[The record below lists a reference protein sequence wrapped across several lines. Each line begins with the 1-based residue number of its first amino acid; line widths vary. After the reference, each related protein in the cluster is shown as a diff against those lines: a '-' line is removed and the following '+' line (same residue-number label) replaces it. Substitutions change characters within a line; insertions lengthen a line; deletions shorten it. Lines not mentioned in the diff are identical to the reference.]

1 MDFINKHPKGFDMP
15 VGERGAFLSGGQRQS
30 IAIARAI
37 LQDYPIVLLD
47 EPTSAMDSSTESKF
61 MKNIKEYLKGKTMIL
76 VTHKTSLLSLAD
88 RVIVMED
95 GQIVLDGKKDYVV
108 EKLRTK

>member
-1 MDFINKHPKGFDMP
+1 
-15 VGERGAFLSGGQRQS
+15 
-30 IAIARAI
+30 
-37 LQDYPIVLLD
+37 
-47 EPTSAMDSSTESKF
+47 
-61 MKNIKEYLKGKTMIL
+61 